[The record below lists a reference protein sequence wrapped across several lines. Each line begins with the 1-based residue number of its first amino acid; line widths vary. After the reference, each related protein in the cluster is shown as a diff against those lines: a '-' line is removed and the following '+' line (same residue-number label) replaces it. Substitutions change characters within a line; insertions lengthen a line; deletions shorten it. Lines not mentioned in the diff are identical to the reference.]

1 MIRLPR
7 FARPPGPILGAAT
20 MSGLAL
26 MLIAVIVARSP
37 YTHANLSP
45 EGYHRTDIAYVGQEY
60 PLPWLRLADPRLA
73 RTGDPAQD
81 GRLLFTEYGCT
92 SCHGLTGQGGAVGKE
107 ISGDSALKISSKVRE
122 GPKNMPAFSTSV
134 LSDSDLQKLIAFLQS
149 IKH

>member
-1 MIRLPR
+1 M
-7 FARPPGPILGAAT
+7 PPGPILGAAT

-45 EGYHRTDIAYVGQEY
+45 EGYNRTDISYVGQAY

-73 RTGDPAQD
+73 STGDPAQD
-81 GRLLFTEYGCT
+81 GRLLFMEYGCT

-107 ISGDSALKISSKVRE
+107 ISGDSALKITSKVRE
-122 GPKNMPAFSTSV
+122 GPKNMPAFHTSV
-134 LSDSDLQKLIAFLQS
+134 LSDSDLQKIIAFLQS